1 MFPDLLWNPL
11 LCLKSSIWFLRKCRN
26 RKWETKTT
34 SFRIHVYIKKKAGF
48 TQVARVPSRPA
59 GSTGFHRANSPTGF
73 FLDPDRS
80 QAQVGRVSGRPAR
93 LVRVLKLWQQA
104 FFFSWLFVFLSFN
117 LICVE
122 KERRK
127 LNLWSCKII
136 YCRQTKKL
144 WIMNL
149 NLKLGRALW
158 RSNKQWAF
166 ILD

>member
-1 MFPDLLWNPL
+1 MRDKNYVVSHP
-11 LCLKSSIWFLRKCRN
+11 CIYKKRGR
-26 RKWETKTT
+26 
-34 SFRIHVYIKKKAGF
+34 VY
-48 TQVARVPSRPA
+48 PSRPGSESTCRVDRVSPGQLPDGFLLRPGPVPGPGWPGL
-59 GSTGFHRANSPTGF
+59 GSTR
-73 FLDPDRS
+73 
-80 QAQVGRVSGRPAR
+80 QAGPSFKTMA
-93 LVRVLKLWQQA
+93 A
-104 FFFSWLFVFLSFN
+104 SFFFSWLFVFLSFN
-117 LICVE
+117 FICVE